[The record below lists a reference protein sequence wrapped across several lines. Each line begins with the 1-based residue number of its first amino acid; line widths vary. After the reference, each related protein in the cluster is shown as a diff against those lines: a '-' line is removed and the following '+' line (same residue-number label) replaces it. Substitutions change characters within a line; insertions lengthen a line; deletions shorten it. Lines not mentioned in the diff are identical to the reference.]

1 MIHVN
6 IKLLSGDLISLEI
19 DPKITCSA
27 FFNMVYL
34 TLNLRSIS
42 PQLYLSRNDFILI
55 DSSEE
60 PLCPQSEEIFN
71 AFIDPFTYSVQV
83 RLTSTE
89 VFDVSGT
96 NRHELYEFSIK
107 EYDGSPS
114 GDNLIKIKTQAIYIS
129 TEMKELSF
137 LLQEDIPSEV
147 FGRYKDEWSVDIP
160 EDIEYFHT
168 LQELLEHSD
177 LGEGLSDRAKQYII
191 TLFSFELSYYKE

>member
-1 MIHVN
+1 MIHIN
-6 IKLLSGDLISLEI
+6 IKLLSGDLTSLEI
-19 DPKITCSA
+19 DPKITCSS

-34 TLNLRSIS
+34 TLNLRSVS
-42 PQLYLSRNDFILI
+42 QLSLSRNDFILI

-60 PLCPQSEEIFN
+60 PLCPESEEIFN

-107 EYDGSPS
+107 EYDD
-114 GDNLIKIKTQAIYIS
+114 DNLIKIKTQAIYIS

-137 LLQEDIPSEV
+137 LLQEDIPSEA

-168 LQELLEHSD
+168 LQELLDHSD

-191 TLFSFELSYYKE
+191 TLFSFEMSYYNTGDYK